1 MIDIDILTLIPQ
13 KPPFIAID
21 KLLSCN
27 EIKTETSF
35 KIVENSIFTEGNIMS
50 EAGVIENIAQTCAV
64 RLGYLNQ
71 NDAVKIGMIV
81 SAENLEILQLP
92 KVNSTLFTTITVIGD
107 FMGFLIIEAE
117 SICENDL
124 IAKCKM
130 KIFLTETNVL

>member
-124 IAKCKM
+124 ITKCKM